1 MISAAMPSPMSN
13 TITNS
18 VLAAGH
24 DGKDSRTSRTTGE
37 MSKQNHGPLFF
48 FSFEDRQR
56 SRSLEELG
64 PPDSP
69 KGLFSSQS
77 PTVISLPVGDI
88 ATGTPFRPALVCKR
102 QLELKHARPRP
113 THGETTP
120 TPAAEE

>member
-48 FSFEDRQR
+48 SSFDDRQR

-69 KGLFSSQS
+69 KGVVFESITNRHLAPGGRYRYRHPVSSG
-77 PTVISLPVGDI
+77 PSLQ
-88 ATGTPFRPALVCKR
+88 APAR
-102 QLELKHARPRP
+102 A
-113 THGETTP
+113 
-120 TPAAEE
+120 